1 MSILNI
7 LAFIFGIFFI
17 LTFIFIH
24 LTRKDLNHI
33 KSVYSLYAL
42 GKYGWLVKLA
52 LILISVNQIII
63 SINFFYL
70 GYYFPA
76 FLIILSAIGST
87 LTGIIET
94 NNKNILKNK
103 MHDVGAYMYFLFLPI
118 SIISYSP
125 KDTLGHILL
134 IASVITLYFYIKKL
148 PNRGLVQKINIII
161 SDIWLILTPLMF

>member
-1 MSILNI
+1 MDFINKI
-7 LAFIFGIFFI
+7 AFIFGTFFI

-52 LILISVNQIII
+52 LILISINQVII
-63 SINFFYL
+63 SINLIYL
-70 GYYFPA
+70 KNYIPA
-76 FLIILSAIGST
+76 FLITLSAIGSAI
-87 LTGIIET
+87 TGIVET

-103 MHDVGAYMYFLFLPI
+103 MHDIGAYMYFLFLPI
-118 SIISYSP
+118 SIISYSN
-125 KDTLGHILL
+125 KDILGYILL
-134 IASVITLYFYIKKL
+134 ISSIVTLYFYINKL
-148 PNRGLVQKINIII
+148 PNRGLVQKTNIII